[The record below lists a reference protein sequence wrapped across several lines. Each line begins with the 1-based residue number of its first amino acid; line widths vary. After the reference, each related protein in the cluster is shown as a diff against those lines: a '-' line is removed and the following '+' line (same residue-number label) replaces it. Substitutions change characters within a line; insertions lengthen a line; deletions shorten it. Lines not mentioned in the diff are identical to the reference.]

1 MGIQFLPRL
10 DSRRSRARRL
20 GTTKP
25 KSLRLELERVATKKV
40 TGDPAVDHIIPCPR
54 TTRRARC
61 EPCAALQ
68 ARSVGSPR
76 SRAFRRFHRTP
87 AWLAT
92 PVRPVY
98 VVILVLEC
106 ATANS
111 PGHCSLQVGLMDSHL
126 NSEREH

>member
-25 KSLRLELERVATKKV
+25 KSFRLELERVATKKV
-40 TGDPAVDHIIPCPR
+40 TAC
-54 TTRRARC
+54 C

-76 SRAFRRFHRTP
+76 SRASRRFHRTT

-92 PVRPVY
+92 P
-98 VVILVLEC
+98 C